1 MKTDGYIFKENLSS
15 LYVFLGI
22 FLSFFVGLWISNE
35 AFPFGD
41 KFAILLFIVIIVYL
55 ILLVIPIWRKIK
67 HPKLLIIDEN
77 GIHHYNRRF
86 TLSSNSTFWV
96 DDYMFYSWNKINGFY
111 FDWMMSRGVVPYR
124 YLVLEHEHNETA
136 SIQLNEFYG
145 KKHNYIDA
153 IEECSGGG
161 CVLNRAKYDENRK
174 IRNRSL
180 WKYYIFP
187 TLIGIALAML
197 LNKFGVR

>member
-1 MKTDGYIFKENLSS
+1 MR
-15 LYVFLGI
+15 
-22 FLSFFVGLWISNE
+22 
-35 AFPFGD
+35 
-41 KFAILLFIVIIVYL
+41 II
-55 ILLVIPIWRKIK
+55 
-67 HPKLLIIDEN
+67 
-77 GIHHYNRRF
+77 RRF
-86 TLSSNSTFWV
+86 TLSSNSTLWI
-96 DDYMFYSWNKINGFY
+96 DDYMFYSWDKINGFY

-145 KKHNYIDA
+145 KKHNYIDV
-153 IEECSGGG
+153 IEECSGGR

-187 TLIGIALAML
+187 TLIVIALAML
-197 LNKFGVR
+197 LN